1 MSGSDQESGKTPHPG
16 PGRADPNALDA
27 EYSENQFGETI
38 RFTSPSNLTDAGDP
52 KTQTDMPEQVGRY
65 RVDRVLG
72 QGAFGAVYLGHDS
85 QLARAVA
92 IKLPLLSSSSDD
104 KKKLQESFLQE
115 ARQVA
120 QVTHTNV
127 VTVHDVGIH
136 EESCYIVSEFL
147 EGPDLNHWMQTTK
160 PTWQQTVEIIAGVA
174 DGLAA
179 AHAKGVIHRDIKP
192 ANVIVTPRAEGP
204 IPVIVDFGLAVSET
218 MARERGEVA
227 GTPNYMSPEQ
237 AVGEGHRID
246 GRTDIYS
253 LGVVLYRMLC
263 GQLPFRA
270 PSVSQLLREVI
281 EDEPRP
287 PRQFIHDIPR
297 ELEEICLHAMAKQ
310 INDRFTTA
318 GDFAADLRNLLR
330 QQETEASSAS
340 AAPAAKPKPKD
351 GLKILIA
358 EDHELT
364 RFKLKS
370 DLEKWGHDV
379 TEAADGEE
387 AWKLFQEG
395 EFALVITDWMMPN
408 VDGLELVQR
417 IRKFETSEYVYV
429 IMLTAKAEKHDIVAG
444 MGAGADDFLSKPFH
458 RDELQ
463 VRLRAG
469 RRITKL
475 NRELNEKN
483 QRITRSLE
491 AAAKVQRSFLP
502 EAAPNAIGFEFGW
515 DYQPCDQL
523 GGDMLNIVELDDRHV
538 GVYVFEVSGDGVP
551 ASLLATTLARVMT
564 PASDAGSLLVER
576 SPSGQVT
583 RVLEPAQVAREINRR
598 FASTQEPGQFFT
610 LLYGVLDLP
619 GRKLTFT
626 SAGHPP
632 LIYHRRGEAPTK
644 IHASGMPIGL
654 AQEDDEFYEEMIPL
668 NRGDRVVMYS
678 DGLSDAA
685 NEDGELFGSDRIIST
700 LNDWRDLEA
709 RDSVRVVS
717 ESVAR
722 WRGKAPTTD
731 DVSVLVIESK

>member
-1 MSGSDQESGKTPHPG
+1 MSGSDQQPEQAVSSNASGP
-16 PGRADPNALDA
+16 ADGS
-27 EYSENQFGETI
+27 YSENQFGETI
-38 RFTSPSNLTDAGDP
+38 RYTSPSQMTDASGVKKP
-52 KTQTDMPEQVGRY
+52 SETPQQVGRY
-65 RVDRVLG
+65 QIERVLG

-85 QLARAVA
+85 QLARPVAV
-92 IKLPLLSSSSDD
+92 KLPLLSNTAEDD
-104 KKKLQESFLQE
+104 KEQLQESFLQE

-120 QVTHTNV
+120 QVAHPNV

-136 EESCYIVSEFL
+136 DGACYIVSEFL
-147 EGPDLNHWMQTTK
+147 EGLDLNHWMQSTQ
-160 PTWQQTVEIIAGVA
+160 PNWQQTVQIIAAVA

-179 AHAKGVIHRDIKP
+179 AHAKGVVHRDVKP
-192 ANVIVTPRAEGP
+192 ANIIVTERAEGSV
-204 IPVIVDFGLAVSET
+204 PVVVDFGLAVSESC
-218 MARERGEVA
+218 ARDRGEVA

-287 PRQFIHDIPR
+287 PRQFIHSIPR
-297 ELEEICLHAMAKQ
+297 KLEEVCLRAMAKK
-310 INDRFTTA
+310 INDRYTTA
-318 GDFAADLRNLLR
+318 GDFAAELRDLLKS
-330 QQETEASSAS
+330 EEAVTSASSSTAGP
-340 AAPAAKPKPKD
+340 APKSKPKD
-351 GLKILIA
+351 GIKILIA

-364 RFKLKS
+364 RFKLKT

-379 TEAADGEE
+379 TEAVDGED

-395 EFALVITDWMMPN
+395 EFALVVTDWMMPN

-417 IRKFETSEYVYV
+417 IRKFESSEYVYV

-444 MGAGADDFLSKPFH
+444 MGAGADDFLAKPFH
-458 RDELQ
+458 RDELN

-491 AAAKVQRSFLP
+491 AAAKIQRSFLP
-502 EAAPNAIGFEFGW
+502 EFAPNAIGFEFGW
-515 DYQPCDQL
+515 EYKPCDQL

-538 GVYVFEVSGDGVP
+538 GVYVLEVSGDGLP
-551 ASLLATTLARVMT
+551 ASLLATTLSRSMAPGSD
-564 PASDAGSLLVER
+564 PASLLVER
-576 SPSGQVT
+576 SPSGQVQ
-583 RVLEPAQVAREINRR
+583 RVLEPAEVAREINRR
-598 FASTQEPGQFFT
+598 FATTQDAGQFFT
-610 LLYGVLDLP
+610 LIYGVIDLP
-619 GRKLTFT
+619 GRKLTVT

-632 LIYHRRGEAPTK
+632 LVYHRRGEAPTK
-644 IHASGMPIGL
+644 IEVSGLPIGI
-654 AQEDDEFYEEMIPL
+654 APEDEDFYEETIAL
-668 NRGDRVVMYS
+668 NRGDRIVLYS
-678 DGLSDAA
+678 DGLSDSA
-685 NEDGELFGSDRIIST
+685 NDQGELFGADRVIST

-709 RDSVRVVS
+709 QDSVRAVMEGVT
-717 ESVAR
+717 R
-722 WRGKAPTTD
+722 FRGKTPATD
-731 DVSVLVIESK
+731 DISVLIIEAK